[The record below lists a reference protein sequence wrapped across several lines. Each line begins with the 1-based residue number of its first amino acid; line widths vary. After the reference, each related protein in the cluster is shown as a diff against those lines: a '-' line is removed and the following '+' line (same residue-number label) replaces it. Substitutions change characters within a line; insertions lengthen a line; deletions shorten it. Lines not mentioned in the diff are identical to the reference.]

1 MNRWRS
7 MVLSALAA
15 ILLGGCVYVPPYYSY
30 DAFDPVSPRPWYYPV
45 DPYPP
50 RYRYYRIP
58 GERFRYSH
66 RYMGESGDPYI
77 DEGYGPLPGET
88 RRYRR
93 GDSERR
99 ELDDAG
105 ELIPPSAMDVPARE
119 KGSSSKEDSKD
130 IPTATKGSRSGR
142 VKIPFPPYSELD
154 VSGMPSGS
162 LAKDP
167 TSGRIFRIP

>member
-7 MVLSALAA
+7 LVVSALAA
-15 ILLGGCVYVPPYYSY
+15 ILLGGCVYVPPYYYY

-58 GERFRYSH
+58 GEPFRYSH

-77 DEGYGPLPGET
+77 NEGYGPLPGEA

-93 GDSERR
+93 GYTESR
-99 ELDDAG
+99 EIDDA
-105 ELIPPSAMDVPARE
+105 EQVMPPSAVDGSASER
-119 KGSSSKEDSKD
+119 SSSTKLDPKD
-130 IPTATKGSRSGR
+130 IPTATKGSRTGR

-167 TSGRIFRIP
+167 TSGKIFRLP